1 MVLSNTAVPKEY
13 GAFRDQVL
21 RGEIPVNKFVA
32 LEMNRQDTLITSP
45 DYYYDDEAIDGFI
58 RFCEQ
63 EMTLVDGS
71 DVLLLP
77 TFKLWAESA
86 LAWYHFP
93 TIRVYNQ
100 HTRSYDFVEV
110 KRRLVNKQFL
120 IVGRGAAKSMYDA
133 FIQAYFLVVDT
144 DTTNQIV
151 TAPTIRQSEETMQP
165 IRTAIARSRG
175 PFFKFLTDGSI
186 KSNTWSKVK
195 LASTK
200 KGVENFM
207 TNSLLEIRP
216 MSIDKLQGLRTKV
229 NIVDE
234 WLSGK
239 VKEDVIGAIEQGA
252 SKIDDYLIVAT
263 SSEGTA
269 RDGVG
274 DTIKMELID
283 ILNGKFFR
291 PDISIWYYCLD
302 DVSEVGNPEMWLK
315 ANPNLGATVSYEA
328 YQNDVDKMESSPQN
342 RNDILAKR
350 FGIPVEG
357 FTYFFTYE
365 QTVPHGPQNFDG
377 MPAAMGADLSQGD
390 DFCAFTFIFP
400 LANGCFGVKTR
411 SYVAESKIRKLP
423 TAMALK
429 YDEFKA
435 EGTLVVMEGA
445 ILNMIDVYD
454 DLDDFIR
461 KHEYEVLTMG
471 YDPYNAASFVESWS
485 RSYGNYGVT
494 KVIQG
499 VRTES
504 VPMGELQNMARD
516 RMLMFDEKLMMFA
529 MGNAVAKEDN
539 NGGLKLSKLRSVEKI
554 DNVAAL
560 IDAWVA
566 YKRNQEAFL

>member
-32 LEMNRQDTLITSP
+32 LEMNRQDTLIASP

-365 QTVPHGPQNFDG
+365 QTVPHAPQNFDG

>member
-32 LEMNRQDTLITSP
+32 LEMNRQDTLIASP

>member
-32 LEMNRQDTLITSP
+32 LEMNRQDTLIASP

-435 EGTLVVMEGA
+435 EGTLVVMEGS